1 VALRFRRLGLKA
13 MENAQHLGVPNLI
26 RCLGGWTPF
35 PMGVVLSLTMRCNL
49 ACQMCPQV
57 QMREEAEY
65 PELTLEQLE
74 AVVDDLRASFPIRPL
89 IHLIGGETLLRRD
102 AITLARYIKARGF
115 QCSLT
120 TNGVLL
126 QRHARELVELGLD
139 RINVSVDGP
148 REVHDAERGVRGAYD
163 LAVSGVQAL
172 AAARSA
178 AASSRPAITL
188 NTVITGE
195 NLARLPEMIDIAKTA
210 GADAVSYQHLIFSG
224 CTAEGGATVP
234 DLERLLVTIPLLRQA
249 SRAAGLPMTLFPRMG
264 DSQLRAYY
272 GGDERDLKPACV
284 FPWYVIHVD
293 TFGNI
298 TPCRGFVV
306 DNVTTKSGTFAQVW
320 NSARFRGYRKELARK
335 GVFAD
340 CGRCCHRQY

>member
-1 VALRFRRLGLKA
+1 MSFLGRRLSLKA

-26 RCLGGWTPF
+26 RYLGGWTPF

-49 ACQMCPQV
+49 SCQMCPQV
-57 QMREEAEY
+57 QMREETEY

-126 QRHARELVELGLD
+126 QRHAEELVGLGLD
-139 RINVSVDGP
+139 RINVSIDGP
-148 REVHDAERGVRGAYD
+148 REVHDAVRGIRGAYD
-163 LAVSGVQAL
+163 LAIAGIQAL
-172 AAARSA
+172 VAARSGGG
-178 AASSRPAITL
+178 SYRPAITI

-210 GADAVSYQHLIFSG
+210 GADALSYQHLIFAG
-224 CTAEGGATVP
+224 CAADGGATVP
-234 DLERLLVTIPLLRQA
+234 DLEQLLVMVPLLKQA
-249 SRAAGLPMTLFPRMG
+249 ARAAGLPVTLFPRMG
-264 DSQLRAYY
+264 DRQLRAYY
-272 GGDERDLKPACV
+272 GGDERDLKRVCI

-320 NSARFRGYRKELARK
+320 NSPRFRSYRKELARK
-335 GVFAD
+335 GVFGD